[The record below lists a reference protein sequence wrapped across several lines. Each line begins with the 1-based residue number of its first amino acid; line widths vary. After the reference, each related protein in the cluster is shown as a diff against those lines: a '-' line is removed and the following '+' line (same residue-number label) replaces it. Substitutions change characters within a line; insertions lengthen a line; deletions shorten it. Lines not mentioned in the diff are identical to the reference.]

1 MEVLEHLGTTLNLS
15 KVMLTVFTFNTPA
28 LSFYSKLGFS
38 SSIYPP
44 QKLIKSRYTPD
55 AISPQPTTRTSRRA
69 TKVIQPDYQI
79 LSKRLI

>member
-1 MEVLEHLGTTLNLS
+1 MEVLEHLGTTLNVS

-38 SSIYPP
+38 YTP

-55 AISPQPTTRTSRRA
+55 GISPQPTTRTSRRM